1 MRSKMVKIDGFQ
13 GQKIVKLLLNV
24 NILVSNDQYL
34 L

>member
-1 MRSKMVKIDGFQ
+1 MVKIDGFQ